1 LVSPAR
7 GSPGAPLA
15 VGRYLVLGKRP
26 SGWQLFGVALVLAG
40 VLVAV
45 GGRAGRPGRRRP
57 APDRGYRRESTRI
70 IRQASAASTG
80 ESVAKSP

>member
-1 LVSPAR
+1 MIGALLLVQPA
-7 GSPGAPLA
+7 GS
-15 VGRYLVLGKRP
+15 VGLSYLVLGERP
-26 SGWQLFGVALVLAG
+26 SGWQLLGVVLVLAG

-45 GGRAGRPGRRRP
+45 GGRGGRP
-57 APDRGYRRESTRI
+57 APVGPRRGYRRESTRI